1 MERIR
6 ASGAQFGVVLMA
18 TGVIEGILSFTIKQV
33 EVKLPGGEA
42 LVTLTF
48 GSSDVTLNFVIGALL
63 VVGIALIVWSARER
77 EK

>member
-48 GSSDVTLNFVIGALL
+48 GSSGVTLNFVIGALL